1 MAALR
6 LNVQADSHGASA
18 TGTIIGTQAT
28 TALVLEVT
36 NLKSQAP
43 ASYAVTCQPAPVPVA
58 AIRLKVQARADSA
71 SATIIGTQATTALV
85 LLLLVVAGA
94 ATGMIATAAVA
105 DSDNFKLNSPA

>member
-6 LNVQADSHGASA
+6 LNGVQADSHGASA

-36 NLKSQAP
+36 NLKSQLEAP

-58 AIRLKVQARADSA
+58 AIRLNVKADSA
-71 SATIIGTQATTALV
+71 SATITTALV
-85 LLLLVVAGA
+85 LLVVLVVAGA

-105 DSDNFKLNSPA
+105 DSDNFKLNSPLAA